1 MHPGPVSLEPG
12 YLGCR
17 VLGSNRL
24 PWSWSP
30 RWEAYLD
37 RVDLKIDGLG
47 AHANIVGDGIQ
58 DEGVYSLGC
67 VQGERL

>member
-1 MHPGPVSLEPG
+1 MTCILVPCFPGAGVLE
-12 YLGCR
+12 
-17 VLGSNRL
+17 SNRL
-24 PWSWSP
+24 PWSHWSP

-37 RVDLKIDGLG
+37 HVDLEIDGLG

-58 DEGVYSLGC
+58 DEGVYGLGC